1 MKGRHAAMLFPVVLT
16 GATVAL
22 LADLVVRLAGVPL
35 NAVLSLVGAPV
46 VLMLIVGRGR
56 IFSKARNR

>member
-1 MKGRHAAMLFPVVLT
+1 MLWPVVLT
-16 GATVAL
+16 GAAVAL

-46 VLMLIVGRGR
+46 VLMLIVGKGR
-56 IFSKARNR
+56 IFSKVRNR